1 MDFPVTEI
9 QTLLQDT
16 ANRLVRERYSFEE
29 RKKIIAGDGAHSQA
43 VWADF
48 AELGLLGVEIDE
60 DCGGSGGSFADLAVV
75 LEAFGR
81 GLVVE
86 PYLSTVV
93 IGAGLVSAAA
103 SGDRRQDILSRVASG
118 ALKLALAHGEARA
131 RYALEH
137 VETTARRD
145 GADFI
150 LDGAKAVVLGADS
163 ADMLIV
169 SARTDGGVSD
179 RTGISL
185 FLIDAKAAG
194 VHMRSYRNMDDRG
207 AAEVSFE
214 KVSVPHSALL
224 GPLDGALPLIE
235 AAYDRGAAA
244 LCCEGIGAMSAVNA
258 ITLDYL
264 KTRSQ
269 FGRPIGKFQVLQHRM
284 ADMVMAEEQAR
295 SMVYLAVDFANE
307 KDAAVRG
314 PFISSAKAQ
323 ISHSGQIVGRGAIQL
338 HGGIGMTN
346 EYVAGH
352 YLRRLTAIEKM
363 FGDIDYHLGR
373 FAAAQAQ

>member
-1 MDFPVTEI
+1 MDFKLTEI

-29 RKKIIAGDGAHSQA
+29 RKKHLASDSACSDA
-43 VWADF
+43 LWASF

-60 DCGGSGGSFADLAVV
+60 DYGGSGGSFADLAVV

-81 GLVVE
+81 GLVTE

-93 IGAGLVSAAA
+93 LGAGLVRAAA
-103 SGDRRQDILSRVASG
+103 TGTRRKNILTGVAAG
-118 ALKLALAHGEARA
+118 TLKLALAHGEARA
-131 RYALEH
+131 RYSLQH
-137 VETTARRD
+137 VETSALRD
-145 GADFI
+145 GGDFV
-150 LDGAKAVVLGADS
+150 LSGAKAVVLGGDVADL
-163 ADMLIV
+163 LIV
-169 SARTDGGVSD
+169 SARSNGGVTDPS
-179 RTGISL
+179 GISL
-185 FLIDAKAAG
+185 FLVDPKMPG
-194 VHMRSYRNMDDRG
+194 VHIRAYRNMDDRG
-207 AAEVSFE
+207 AAEITFDKVRVPE
-214 KVSVPHSALL
+214 KALL
-224 GPLDGALPLIE
+224 GALDGGLSLIE

-258 ITLDYL
+258 ITLEYL
-264 KTRSQ
+264 KTRMQ

-295 SMVYLAVDFANE
+295 SMVFLAVESADD
-307 KDAAVRG
+307 KDAATRG
-314 PFISSAKAQ
+314 PFISAAKVQ
-323 ISHSGQIVGRGAIQL
+323 ISNSGQIVGRGAIQL

-363 FGDIDYHLGR
+363 FGDIDYHIGR
-373 FAAAQAQ
+373 FAAA

>member
-1 MDFPVTEI
+1 MDFKLTEI

-29 RKKIIAGDGAHSQA
+29 RKKHLASDSACSDA
-43 VWADF
+43 LWASF

-60 DCGGSGGSFADLAVV
+60 DYGGSGGSFADLAVV

-81 GLVVE
+81 GLVTE

-93 IGAGLVSAAA
+93 LGAGLVRVAAT
-103 SGDRRQDILSRVASG
+103 GTRRKDILTGVAAG
-118 ALKLALAHGEARA
+118 TLKLALAHGEARA
-131 RYALEH
+131 RYSLQH
-137 VETTARRD
+137 VETSALRD
-145 GADFI
+145 GGDFV
-150 LDGAKAVVLGADS
+150 LDGAKAVVLGGDVADL
-163 ADMLIV
+163 LIV
-169 SARTDGGVSD
+169 SARSNGGVTDPS
-179 RTGISL
+179 GISL
-185 FLIDAKAAG
+185 FLVDPKMPG
-194 VHMRSYRNMDDRG
+194 VHIRAYRNMDDRG
-207 AAEVSFE
+207 AAEITFD
-214 KVSVPHSALL
+214 KVRVPETALL
-224 GPLDGALPLIE
+224 GALDGGLSLIE

-258 ITLDYL
+258 ITLEYL
-264 KTRSQ
+264 KTRMQ

-295 SMVYLAVDFANE
+295 SMVFLAVESADDKE
-307 KDAAVRG
+307 AATRG
-314 PFISSAKAQ
+314 PFISAAKVQ
-323 ISHSGQIVGRGAIQL
+323 ISNSGQIVGRGAIQL

-363 FGDIDYHLGR
+363 FGDIDYHIGR
-373 FAAAQAQ
+373 FAAA

>member
-1 MDFPVTEI
+1 MDFTLTET
-9 QTLLQDT
+9 QALLQDT

-29 RKKIIAGDGAHSQA
+29 RKKIIAGDDAHSQA
-43 VWADF
+43 LWSEF

-81 GLVVE
+81 GLVAE

-93 IGAGLVSAAA
+93 IGAGLISAGA
-103 SGDRRQDILSRVASG
+103 SGDRRQEILSRVASG
-118 ALKLALAHGEARA
+118 DLKLALAHGEARA

-137 VETTARRD
+137 VETLARRD
-145 GADFI
+145 GGGFI
-150 LDGAKAVVLGADS
+150 IDGAKAVVLGGDS
-163 ADMLIV
+163 ADMLLV
-169 SARTDGGVSD
+169 SARTDGGVTD
-179 RTGISL
+179 QNGISL
-185 FLIDAKAAG
+185 FVVDAKAAG
-194 VHMRSYRNMDDRG
+194 VHLRPYRNMDDRG
-207 AAEVSFE
+207 AAEMAFE
-214 KVSVPHSALL
+214 KVSVPQSALL

-235 AAYDRGAAA
+235 TAYDRGVAA

-264 KTRSQ
+264 KTRTQ

-314 PFISSAKAQ
+314 PFISAAKVQ
-323 ISHSGQIVGRGAIQL
+323 VSHSGQIVGRGAIQL

-363 FGDIDYHLGR
+363 FGDIDHHLGR
-373 FAAAQAQ
+373 FAAA